1 MSMDARVVASALKR
15 KGFEI
20 DKRDHFYYLYRR
32 LDGALSPV
40 RTKISHGEKEIGT
53 PLIAMM
59 ARQIRLSKSDFASF
73 VECSLDREI
82 YESKAFDPE

>member
-1 MSMDARVVASALKR
+1 MDARVVASALKR
-15 KGFEI
+15 KGFEV

-40 RTKISHGEKEIGT
+40 RTKISHGEKEIGE

-59 ARQIRLSKSDFASF
+59 SRQLRLAKGDFKAF
-73 VECSLDREI
+73 IECSLSRED
-82 YESKAFDPE
+82 YELRVFDAQ